1 MASDPFLQSVDL
13 AFVYPFAYLLSGAL
27 SSVSPVSVF
36 DTSVLLWSEQSRKF
50 NHFSLE
56 ATIRL
61 LGWHAVL
68 FDHLQFWLSHLLV
81 HEFLILSRLGLPLPA
96 ILGSYYG
103 NQSFGSIASFRISDL
118 GQTVNP
124 KKNCNAC

>member
-27 SSVSPVSVF
+27 SSASPVSVF
-36 DTSVLLWSEQSRKF
+36 DTSVLLWSERSRKF

-81 HEFLILSRLGLPLPA
+81 RILILSRLGLPLPA
-96 ILGSYYG
+96 TPGLYYG
-103 NQSFGSIASFRISDL
+103 HQSPGSIASFRISDL

-124 KKNCNAC
+124 KKNL